1 MQNKIDYM
9 LEFIQ
14 EFIDDKKTRS
24 EFKALFGVQYSQNLA
39 KMRTEDQDFTE
50 AMSHY
55 ILDTGINVG
64 GHLSDGGFKALIR
77 LRYSELLAAREDEL

>member
-1 MQNKIDYM
+1 MQNKIEYM
-9 LEFIQ
+9 LELIQ

-24 EFKALFGVQYSQNLA
+24 EFKANFSFQYSRNLA
-39 KMRTEDQDFTE
+39 KMRTENHDFTE
-50 AMSHY
+50 SMNHY

-77 LRYSELLAAREDEL
+77 LRYRELLATRQD

>member
-1 MQNKIDYM
+1 MQSKIDYM
-9 LEFIQ
+9 LELIQ

-24 EFKALFGVQYSQNLA
+24 EFKANFCFQYSRNLT
-39 KMRTEDQDFTE
+39 KIRTEDHDFAE

-77 LRYSELLAAREDEL
+77 LRYSELLATR

>member
-14 EFIDDKKTRS
+14 EFIDDKKARS
-24 EFKALFGVQYSQNLA
+24 EFKSQFSFLFSRNLA
-39 KMRTEDQDFTE
+39 KMRTEDCEFTE

-55 ILDTGINVG
+55 ILDTGLNVG

-77 LRYSELLAAREDEL
+77 LRYSELLATRRDEL